1 MGSLMSLGHHQ
12 SEMLEVDFNYL
23 KDSEAQVIAKANSLP
38 DFLNLQNIY
47 VKIELFLQM
56 EFAGLWSLKDFIRH
70 NSRVIRKSEICAII
84 IQLLKGLID
93 IHAHGLIHRDLKPEN
108 VFIDRKS

>member
-1 MGSLMSLGHHQ
+1 MRLPIGVRSGVYSLIEYPMQSLVEVTPSPLMQASPYGSLRDLNTIELQTPDLTPMGSLMSLGHHQ

-47 VKIELFLQM
+47 VKIELFLQ
-56 EFAGLWSLKDFIRH
+56 
-70 NSRVIRKSEICAII
+70 
-84 IQLLKGLID
+84 
-93 IHAHGLIHRDLKPEN
+93 
-108 VFIDRKS
+108 